1 MNLAQRHRHA
11 LCDTAQTLGPDAV
24 TLCDPWTARELLA
37 HLVIRERRPDTW
49 PGILVGVLHA
59 RTDAVQRDV
68 AAQDIATLLDQV
80 RRGPPRWSPTAW
92 PRVDDLVN
100 TTEFVVH
107 HEDLR
112 RAQPDWRAYAPNEQT
127 AAALWGQLRRAGR
140 LLYRTSQVGIVAI
153 APGHGR
159 AALRRPSSGV
169 GTVVLTGNPLEL
181 TLHAFGRE
189 RVADVRAEG
198 DPLDLAALTD
208 AERSV

>member
-1 MNLAQRHRHA
+1 MNLARRHRHA
-11 LCDTAQTLGPDAV
+11 LCDTAHALGPEAA
-24 TLCDPWTARELLA
+24 TLCDPWSVRELLA
-37 HLVIRERRPDTW
+37 HLIIRERRPDTW
-49 PGILVGVLHA
+49 PGILGGVLHA

-68 AAQDIATLLDQV
+68 ASRDIDTLLEQV
-80 RRGPPRWSPTAW
+80 RRGPPRWSPTASD
-92 PRVDDLVN
+92 RVDDLLN

-112 RAQPDWRAYAPNEQT
+112 RAQPDWQAPAPDEQT

-140 LLYRTSQVGIVAI
+140 LLYRSSPVGVVAI

-169 GTVVLTGNPLEL
+169 GSVVLTGNPLVL
-181 TLHAFGRE
+181 TLHAFGRQG
-189 RVADVRAEG
+189 VADVRVAG
-198 DPLDLAALTD
+198 NPLDVAALTR

>member
-11 LCDTAQTLGPDAV
+11 LCDTAQALGPEAV
-24 TLCDPWTARELLA
+24 TLCDPWSVRELLA

-49 PGILVGVLHA
+49 PGILGGVLQA
-59 RTDAVQRDV
+59 RTEAVQREV
-68 AAQDIATLLDQV
+68 AARDIDILLDQV
-80 RRGPPRWSPTAW
+80 RHGPRWSPTAL
-92 PRVDDLVN
+92 PRIDDLVN

-112 RAQPDWRAYAPNEQT
+112 RAQSDWKASAPDEQT
-127 AAALWGQLRRAGR
+127 AAALWRQLRRAGR
-140 LLYRTSQVGIVAI
+140 LLYRSSQVGVVVI

-159 AALRRPSSGV
+159 AALRRPSSGF

-189 RVADVRAEG
+189 GVADVRVAG
-198 DPLDLAALTD
+198 DPLDLAVLTG